1 VRRRSRFVL
10 AVVGAAVLSL
20 SLSGGVAAQP
30 PVMERVHEEFSEEL
44 QDFCDVEGLTVR
56 LDGVVDFRLH
66 QNARKRDGLAYFVQN
81 VKSTLTVTALASEDR
96 WVTSVENTVLN
107 DVKVTDNGDGTLTI
121 LVLGAGNLVTYDQSG
136 KAIARNPGRV
146 FFQFD
151 VYHAG
156 TPQDPSDDEFV
167 EDSFEIVKESTGL
180 NDDFC
185 EAAVPVL
192 TG

>member
-1 VRRRSRFVL
+1 VRHRTRVVL
-10 AVVGAAVLSL
+10 AVVGAAALSL
-20 SLSGGVAAQP
+20 SLVGGVAAQP
-30 PVMERVHEEFSEEL
+30 PVIERVHEEFTEDIE
-44 QDFCDVEGLTVR
+44 DFCDVQGLTVR

-66 QNARKRDGLAYFVQN
+66 WNARKRDGLAYFVQN
-81 VKSTLTVTALASEDR
+81 VKSSQTFTALASEDR

-121 LVLGAGNLVTYDQSG
+121 RVLGAGNFVTYDQSG

-146 FFQFD
+146 VFEVLID
-151 VYHAG
+151 HAG
-156 TPQDPSDDEFV
+156 TPQDPSDDEFLDFLGV
-167 EDSFEIVKESTGL
+167 VKESTGL

-185 EAAVPVL
+185 DAAVPVL

>member
-1 VRRRSRFVL
+1 MRLSRFVL
-10 AVVGAAVLSL
+10 GVVGAAVLSL
-20 SLSGGVAAQP
+20 SLTGGVAAAQP

-56 LDGVVDFRLH
+56 LDAVVDFRVH
-66 QNARKRDGLAYFVQN
+66 WNARKRDGLAYFVQN
-81 VKSTLTVTALASEDR
+81 VKSSSTFTALASEDR
-96 WVTSVENTVLN
+96 WVTSVENSTFN
-107 DVKVTDNGDGTLTI
+107 DVNVTDNGDGTLTI
-121 LVLGAGNLVTYDQSG
+121 LVLGAGNFVTYDQTG

-146 FFQFD
+146 FFEVVVD
-151 VYHAG
+151 HAG
-156 TPQDPSDDEFV
+156 TPQDPTDDEFL
-167 EDSFEIVKESTGL
+167 EDRLVRESTGL

>member
-20 SLSGGVAAQP
+20 SFVGGVAAQP
-30 PVMERVHEEFSEEL
+30 PVMERVHEEFTEEL

-56 LDGVVDFRLH
+56 LDGVVDFRVH
-66 QNARKRDGLAYFVQN
+66 WNARKRDGLAYFVQN
-81 VKSTLTVTALASEDR
+81 VKSSLTFTALASEDR
-96 WVTSVENTVLN
+96 WVTSVENTLFN
-107 DVKVTDNGDGTLTI
+107 DVRVTDNGDGTLTI
-121 LVLGAGNLVTYDQSG
+121 LVLGAGNFVTYDQTG

-146 FFQFD
+146 FFEVVVD
-151 VYHAG
+151 HAG
-156 TPQDPSDDEFV
+156 TPQDPTDDEFL
-167 EDSFEIVKESTGL
+167 EDRLVKESTGL

>member
-20 SLSGGVAAQP
+20 SFVGGVAAQP
-30 PVMERVHEEFSEEL
+30 PVMERVHEEFTEEL

-56 LDGVVDFRLH
+56 LDGVVDFRVH
-66 QNARKRDGLAYFVQN
+66 WNARKRDGLAYFVQN
-81 VKSTLTVTALASEDR
+81 VKSSLTFTALASEDR
-96 WVTSVENTVLN
+96 WVTSVENTLFN
-107 DVKVTDNGDGTLTI
+107 DVRVTDNGDGTLTI
-121 LVLGAGNLVTYDQSG
+121 LVLGAGNFVVYGQSG
-136 KAIARNPGRV
+136 KAIARNPGRI
-146 FFQFD
+146 FFEVIVD
-151 VYHAG
+151 HAG
-156 TPQDPSDDEFV
+156 TPQDPTDDEFL
-167 EDSFEIVKESTGL
+167 EDRLVKESTGL

>member
-1 VRRRSRFVL
+1 MRRRSRFVL

-20 SLSGGVAAQP
+20 SFVGGVAAQP
-30 PVMERVHEEFSEEL
+30 PVMERVHEEFTEEL

-56 LDGVVDFRLH
+56 LDGVVDFRVH
-66 QNARKRDGLAYFVQN
+66 WNARKRDGLAYFVQN
-81 VKSTLTVTALASEDR
+81 VKSSLTFTALASEDR
-96 WVTSVENTVLN
+96 WVTSVENTLFN
-107 DVKVTDNGDGTLTI
+107 DVRVTDNGDGTLTI
-121 LVLGAGNLVTYDQSG
+121 LVLGAGNFVTYDQTG

-146 FFQFD
+146 FFEVVVD
-151 VYHAG
+151 HAG
-156 TPQDPSDDEFV
+156 TPQDPTDDEFL
-167 EDSFEIVKESTGL
+167 EDRLVKESTGL